1 MPVKAV
7 ENWEMH
13 FIIIVLMVIFR
24 LKQKNKFK

>member
-1 MPVKAV
+1 MPVMAV

-24 LKQKNKFK
+24 LKLFSRNV